1 MTGHPVANTGC
12 RAEMNVR
19 RFLFTDLVE
28 STRRLTA
35 FGDRGWADL
44 MQRHHAVVRE
54 LLKTYRGQE
63 MDTAGDGFFA
73 TFDGPARAVRC
84 AQEIVRSLR
93 SLGLG
98 VRAGIHTGECE
109 TADGKAAGLSV
120 VVAARVM
127 ARAADGQVLVTN
139 SVKDLVAGSGLTFAA
154 AGTHE
159 LKGIRD
165 PWRLYAA
172 VN

>member
-1 MTGHPVANTGC
+1 
-12 RAEMNVR
+12 
-19 RFLFTDLVE
+19 VE
-28 STRRLTA
+28 STQYLARV
-35 FGDRGWADL
+35 GDRGWTDL
-44 MQRHHAVVRE
+44 VTRHHAVVRD

-84 AQEIVRSLR
+84 AQEIVHSIRP
-93 SLGLG
+93 LGLE

-109 TADGKAAGLSV
+109 IADGKAAGLAV

-127 ARAADGQVLVTN
+127 ARAAGSQVLVT
-139 SVKDLVAGSGLTFAA
+139 STVKDLVVGSGLSFAA

-159 LKGIRD
+159 LKGV
-165 PWRLYAA
+165 PGTWQLYSAA
-172 VN
+172 DR